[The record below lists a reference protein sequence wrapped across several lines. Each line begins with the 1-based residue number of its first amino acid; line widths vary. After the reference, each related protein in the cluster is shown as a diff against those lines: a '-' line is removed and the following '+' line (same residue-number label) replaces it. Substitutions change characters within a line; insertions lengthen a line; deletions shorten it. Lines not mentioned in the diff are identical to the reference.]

1 MIYDRAFPFD
11 TQECLMELGVPAQY
25 VRMVKMVGS
34 NIDFLGSPELA
45 QFEVRGLTRFM
56 NDPTPRPQVIKWDV
70 LDKRD
75 DLVQFVVVFRRM
87 VLYHILTVY
96 IPSSCLLA
104 ITIFT
109 TYIDQKHFEALR
121 HQWATAILEIIIG
134 VN

>member
-1 MIYDRAFPFD
+1 M
-11 TQECLMELGVPAQY
+11 
-25 VRMVKMVGS
+25 
-34 NIDFLGSPELA
+34 
-45 QFEVRGLTRFM
+45 
-56 NDPTPRPQVIKWDV
+56 TPHHLPQVIKWDV

-121 HQWATAILEIIIG
+121 LQLATAILKIIT
-134 VN
+134 